1 MEKMY
6 KVKEIAE
13 IFRFTPRTIRSFIKR
28 GYLRAAKSGGRYRI
42 TQEEIDRIIAEG
54 SNQKNR

>member
-1 MEKMY
+1 MKKMY

-13 IFRFTPRTIRSFIKR
+13 IFGFTPRTIRSFIKR
-28 GYLRAAKSGGRYRI
+28 GYLRAIKSGGRYRI